1 MSFLNDIYH
10 ELETEFEGS
19 SRVDH
24 LSAFYTLLNYIE
36 LVATGSGLTE
46 QDLQERFYQRA
57 EYSHIVQKLIK
68 HSVLERTSDGKYVL
82 NNDAKSII
90 SPMFEDLMSMVYKPE
105 KKIKTKDPTLK
116 LLYNCRSQIF
126 SS

>member
-1 MSFLNDIYH
+1 MSFLNDIYR
-10 ELETEFEGS
+10 ELETEYEGS
-19 SRVDH
+19 SRIDH

-36 LVATGSGLTE
+36 LIDNGSGLTE
-46 QDLQERFYQRA
+46 QDLQERFYQRT
-57 EYSHIVQKLIK
+57 EYTHIVQKLIK
-68 HSVLERTSDGKYVL
+68 HSVLEKSSNGNYIL
-82 NNDAKSII
+82 NKEAKTII

-105 KKIKTKDPTLK
+105 KKINSKDPGLN